1 MGANRISRGEPQ
13 TPIEPNLSDQI
24 LAARVCSVFCLF
36 LLFCQGRVRGGGSHL
51 LPRAYI
57 AQVTCVMCVEAGIYE
72 DYVWMSTPA
81 KSTKEEAGEGMG
93 SDGGVEVGKQ
103 SKFIEIQV

>member
-1 MGANRISRGEPQ
+1 MWSLMTRFPTFNRQ
-13 TPIEPNLSDQI
+13 TDI
-24 LAARVCSVFCLF
+24 
-36 LLFCQGRVRGGGSHL
+36 
-51 LPRAYI
+51 
-57 AQVTCVMCVEAGIYE
+57 TCVMCVEAGIYE